1 MFVLMVCVDGS
12 IVFDVRW
19 ILLIADDMMMFDV
32 LYLYEIKSYTNY
44 RKVINL
50 NSPSQPDSL
59 HLSPIPTLSTDNL
72 CLCLS

>member
-1 MFVLMVCVDGS
+1 MVYDES

-50 NSPSQPDSL
+50 NSPSQIRSIYPQ
-59 HLSPIPTLSTDNL
+59 SPH
-72 CLCLS
+72 